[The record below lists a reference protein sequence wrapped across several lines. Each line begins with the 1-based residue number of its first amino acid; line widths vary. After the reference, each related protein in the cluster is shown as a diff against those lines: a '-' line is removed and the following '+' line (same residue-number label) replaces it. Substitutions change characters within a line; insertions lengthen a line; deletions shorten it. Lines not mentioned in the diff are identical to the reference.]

1 MRNIETEYIS
11 LLSGILYGGK
21 PKADR
26 TGVGTRAVFG
36 RMIYHDME
44 LGFPLL
50 TKKKIYFNNAKIELL
65 WILSGRTDLA
75 YLIDNGVNYWTP
87 DYNRSGRTDKT
98 LGPVY
103 GHQWRNFDGNDQLQM
118 VLQEIRKNPTSRRLM
133 VSAWNVSDL
142 HDMVLPPCH
151 YGFQLFINDGRLDL
165 MWQQRSADVFL
176 GLPYDIA
183 MYGLLLEMIAEGA
196 GLKPGT
202 LIGSLGDCHL
212 YYNHLEQAE
221 EFLSAEQYE
230 LPKLKL
236 KWGGIKLREGANN
249 FVLIPPSNSIKLEN
263 YKHSP
268 AIKAELSVGK

>member
-249 FVLIPPSNSIKLEN
+249 FVFIPPSDSIKIEN

-268 AIKAELSVGK
+268 AIKADLSVGK

>member
-1 MRNIETEYIS
+1 MRNIETEYIG

-36 RMIYHDME
+36 RMIYHDMK

-87 DYNRSGRTDKT
+87 DYNRSGRTDRT

-103 GHQWRNFDGNDQLQM
+103 GRQWRNFNGNDQLQM
-118 VLQEIRKNPTSRRLM
+118 VLQEIRENPTSRRLL
-133 VSAWNVSDL
+133 VNAWNVSDL

-151 YGFQLFINDGRLDL
+151 YGFQLFINDGKLDL

-176 GLPYDIA
+176 GLPYDIC

-196 GLKPGT
+196 KLKPGT

-221 EFLSAEQYE
+221 EFLSAEQYK
-230 LPKLKL
+230 LPQLKLKL
-236 KWGGIKLREGANN
+236 GGVKLREGAND
-249 FVLIPPSNSIKLEN
+249 FVFIPPSDSIKIEN

-268 AIKAELSVGK
+268 AIKADLSVGK

>member
-1 MRNIETEYIS
+1 MRNIETEYTS
-11 LLSGILYGGK
+11 LLSGVLYGGK
-21 PKADR
+21 SKDDR
-26 TGVGTRAVFG
+26 TGTGTKAVFG

-50 TKKKIYFNNAKIELL
+50 TKKKIYFNHAKIELL
-65 WILSGRTDLA
+65 WIVSGRTDLA
-75 YLIDNGVNYWTP
+75 YLIDNGVNYWTK
-87 DYNRSGRTDKT
+87 DYDRSNRTDKT

-103 GHQWRNFDGNDQLQM
+103 GHQWRNFAGNDQLQM
-118 VLQEIRKNPTSRRLM
+118 VLKEVRDNPTSRRLM
-133 VSAWNVSDL
+133 VNAWNVPDL

-151 YGFQLFINDGRLDL
+151 YGFQLFINDGKLDL

-183 MYGLLLEMIAEGA
+183 MYGLLLEMIAIGA

-212 YYNHLEQAE
+212 YNNHFDQAE
-221 EFLSAEQYE
+221 EFIAAKQYE

-236 KWGGIKLREGANN
+236 EWGGIKLREGAND
-249 FVLIPPSNSIKLEN
+249 FVFIPPSNTIKLEN
-263 YKHSP
+263 YNHSP

>member
-236 KWGGIKLREGANN
+236 EWGGIKLREGAND
-249 FVLIPPSNSIKLEN
+249 FVFIPPSNSIKLEN

>member
-36 RMIYHDME
+36 RMIYHDMK

-87 DYNRSGRTDKT
+87 DYDRSGRTDKT

-103 GHQWRNFDGNDQLQM
+103 GHQWRNFNGSDQLQM
-118 VLQEIRKNPTSRRLM
+118 VLQEIRENPTSRRLM

-176 GLPYDIA
+176 GLPYDIC

-236 KWGGIKLREGANN
+236 EWGGVKLREGAND
-249 FVLIPPSNSIKLEN
+249 FVFIPPSDSIKIEN

-268 AIKAELSVGK
+268 AIKADLSVGK

>member
-75 YLIDNGVNYWTP
+75 YLVDNGVNYWTP

-98 LGPVY
+98 LGPIY

-118 VLQEIRKNPTSRRLM
+118 VLQEIKKNPTSRRLL
-133 VSAWNVSDL
+133 VNAWNVSDL
-142 HDMVLPPCH
+142 YDMVLPPCH

-165 MWQQRSADVFL
+165 MWQQRSADMFL

-249 FVLIPPSNSIKLEN
+249 FVFIPPSDSIKIEN

-268 AIKAELSVGK
+268 AIKADLSVGK